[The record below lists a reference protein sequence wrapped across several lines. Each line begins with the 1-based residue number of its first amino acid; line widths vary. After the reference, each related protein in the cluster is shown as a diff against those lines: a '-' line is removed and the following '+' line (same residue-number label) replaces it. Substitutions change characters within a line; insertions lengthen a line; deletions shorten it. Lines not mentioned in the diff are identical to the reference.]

1 MLRKGVPMRRTTLLT
16 LAVGLLVSGAALAQT
31 VTIGLHQDPPNL
43 DPILSQAFS
52 DRSVTYQ
59 IYDRLVDLDENLAIV
74 PMLATS
80 WDVSDD
86 GLVYTL
92 QIREGVTFH
101 DGTALDAEA
110 VRYTLDR
117 NLTREGSAR
126 RDELSSIADVVVTG
140 PFTVEITLRSPN
152 AAFLAVLSGNAGA
165 IVSPTAAEAAGAD
178 FGNSPVGSGPF
189 VFHGRERQNHV
200 TLRANPDYWN
210 GAPAI
215 QELVFRPFPDGDV
228 RVANL
233 LSGGADIIIP
243 IEPKDIAST
252 QAAAGYDVVAYD
264 SLGWRAFVMNLT
276 RPPFD
281 DPAVR
286 LAVAQAID
294 RAALAAVVYDDAVI
308 PLIGPFPANT
318 PGYDPDLEAPA
329 YDPEAARATLEAAGK
344 LGTEFTLLI
353 LPHEVLHGQFW
364 QAVLTQVG
372 FVVRIEQM
380 EAGPYLEVVNNLRHD
395 ATLVGWS
402 GRIDPDPQFFPFVH
416 TTGNLNWGGFNDERI
431 DAMLESARAETD
443 PATREGLYRDVARL
457 VVEESMIVWGIQNQ
471 NIIGVSERIEG
482 IPLIPDG
489 TVRWHGVT
497 VR

>member
-1 MLRKGVPMRRTTLLT
+1 LRKGVPMRRRTVLS
-16 LAVGLLVSGAALAQT
+16 LAVGLLLSGVAAAQT
-31 VTIGLHQDPPNL
+31 VAIGLHQDPPNL

-59 IYDRLVDLDENLAIV
+59 IFDRLVDIDENLNIV
-74 PMLATS
+74 PLLATD

-101 DGTALDAEA
+101 DGTTLDAEA
-110 VRYTLDR
+110 VRYTLER

-126 RDELSSIADVVVTG
+126 RDELSSIADVSVTG
-140 PFTVEITLRSPN
+140 PYTVQITLHSPN
-152 AAFLAVLSGNAGA
+152 AAILAVLSGNAGA

-178 FGNSPVGSGPF
+178 FGNQPVGSGPF
-189 VFHGRERQNHV
+189 VYHDRERQNHV

-210 GAPAI
+210 GAPTI
-215 QELVFRPFPDGDV
+215 QELVFRPFPDPDV

-233 LSGGADIIIP
+233 LSGGVDIIIP
-243 IEPKDIAST
+243 IEPRHIASV
-252 QAAAGYDVVAYD
+252 QDASGYDVVGYD
-264 SLGWRAFVMNLT
+264 SLGWRALVMNLT

-281 DPAVR
+281 DPQVR

-294 RAALAAVVYDDAVI
+294 RQALATVVYEDSVV
-308 PLIGPFPANT
+308 PLIGPFPAGT

-329 YDPEAARATLEAAGK
+329 YDPEAARATLEAAGA

-364 QAVLTQVG
+364 QAILTQVG
-372 FVVRIEQM
+372 FNVQIEQM

-431 DAMLESARAETD
+431 DSLLEAARAETD
-443 PATREGLYRDVARL
+443 PEAREGLYRDVARL

-471 NIIGVSERIEG
+471 NIIGVSSRIEG

>member
-1 MLRKGVPMRRTTLLT
+1 MRKGVPMRRRTVLS
-16 LAVGLLVSGAALAQT
+16 LAVGLLLCGVAAAQT
-31 VTIGLHQDPPNL
+31 VAIGLHQDPPNL

-59 IYDRLVDLDENLAIV
+59 IFDRLVDIDENLNIV
-74 PMLATS
+74 PLLATD

-101 DGTALDAEA
+101 DGTTLDAEA
-110 VRYTLDR
+110 VRYTLVR
-117 NLTREGSAR
+117 NMTREGSAR
-126 RDELSSIADVVVTG
+126 RDELSSIAEVSVTG
-140 PFTVEITLRSPN
+140 PYTVQITLHSPN
-152 AAFLAVLSGNAGA
+152 AAILAVLSGNAGA

-178 FGNSPVGSGPF
+178 FGNQPVGSGPF
-189 VFHGRERQNHV
+189 VYHDRERQNHV

-215 QELVFRPFPDGDV
+215 QELVFRPFPDPDV

-233 LSGGADIIIP
+233 LSGGVDIIIP
-243 IEPKDIAST
+243 IEPRHIASV
-252 QAAAGYDVVAYD
+252 QDASGYEVVGYD
-264 SLGWRAFVMNLT
+264 SLGWRALVMNLT

-281 DPAVR
+281 DPQVR

-294 RAALAAVVYDDAVI
+294 RQALATVVYEDSVV
-308 PLIGPFPANT
+308 PLIGPFPAGT

-329 YDPEAARATLEAAGK
+329 YDPEAARATLEAAGA

-364 QAVLTQVG
+364 QAILTQVG
-372 FVVRIEQM
+372 FNVQIEQM

-431 DAMLESARAETD
+431 DSLLEAARAETD
-443 PATREGLYRDVARL
+443 PEAREGLYRDVARL
-457 VVEESMIVWGIQNQ
+457 VVDESMIVWGIQNQ
-471 NIIGVSERIEG
+471 NIIGVSSRIDG

>member
-1 MLRKGVPMRRTTLLT
+1 MIRRTLIA
-16 LAVGLLVSGAALAQT
+16 LAIGLLLGAGVAQT
-31 VTIGLHQDPPNL
+31 VRIGLHQDPPNL

-59 IYDRLVDLDENLAIV
+59 IYDRLVDLDESLTIV

-101 DGTALDAEA
+101 DGTPLDAEA

-126 RDELSSIADVVVTG
+126 RDELSSIEDVAVTG
-140 PFTVEITLRSPN
+140 PYTVEITLRSPN

-178 FGNSPVGSGPF
+178 FGNAPVGSGPF
-189 VFHGRERQNHV
+189 IFDSRERQNHV
-200 TLRANPDYWN
+200 TLRANDDYWN
-210 GAPAI
+210 GAPSI
-215 QELVFRPFPDGDV
+215 RQLVFRPFPDGDV

-233 LSGGADIIIP
+233 LSGGVDIIIP
-243 IEPKDIAST
+243 IEPKDIAGV
-252 QAAAGYDVVAYD
+252 QAASGYDVVAYD

-281 DPAVR
+281 DPQVR

-294 RAALAAVVYDDAVI
+294 RAALAAVVYDNAVV
-308 PLIGPFPANT
+308 PLIGPFPPNT
-318 PGYDPDLEAPA
+318 PGYDPDLAAPA
-329 YDPEAARATLEAAGK
+329 YDPEAARATLEAAGA

-364 QAVLTQVG
+364 QAILTQVG

-416 TTGNLNWGGFNDERI
+416 TTGNLNWGGFDDPRI
-431 DAMLESARAETD
+431 DELLESARAETD

-471 NIIGVSERIEG
+471 NIVGVASNIDG